1 MSLDTTP
8 FTPHTDGHPVEPSN
22 TDQLQT
28 LPDHNQSLIARTL
41 HEWKQLAVLGAPI
54 LVAQLAQMANG
65 VIDTVMAGHASAEDL
80 AGVAIGASLWVPVLL
95 FFAGVLGALQP
106 TISGHRGSGA
116 LHKIMPTTWQGIYIA
131 LAGMVAMILLLVN
144 TQPLL
149 AILRLDATTTTI
161 ADGYLKAF
169 AWGVPALLLLT
180 ALRGLTDGLGH
191 TRVIMV
197 FSLVST
203 LLNLPLNYIFIYGFD
218 FNVFQLPAMGGIG
231 CGWATTISNWVA
243 AIALLVYLHRSN
255 TYKRFHLI
263 GDWVAPARTEIAS
276 LLKLGLPIGFTL
288 FIEVS
293 MFCMIALFLAP
304 LGATTVAGHQI
315 VLNVTSVLFMLPLS
329 LGMALTL
336 RISFLVGAQDHEEA
350 RLLARSSLLL
360 AVGISCINAPI
371 LFFGRAWL
379 ASLYTSDASV
389 QQVAT
394 TLFMF
399 AAIFQI
405 VDVIQVT
412 MINVQRGYKDTKI
425 PMLIMLLS
433 FWGISLPLGYALT
446 FKDWI
451 TAPMGAP
458 GFWMALIAGLTCA
471 ALLLTVRMF
480 GFRLT
485 GFTAHGDSEAA
496 TSGSTNHKTN
506 KC

>member
-1 MSLDTTP
+1 M
-8 FTPHTDGHPVEPSN
+8 EPLN

-28 LPDHNQSLIARTL
+28 LPDHNQSLVARTL

-54 LVAQLAQMANG
+54 LIAQLAQMANG

-106 TISGHRGSGA
+106 SISGHRGAGE

-131 LAGMVAMILLLVN
+131 LAGMAIMVLLLIN
-144 TQPLL
+144 MQPVL
-149 AILRLDATTTTI
+149 AILQLDATTSAI
-161 ADGYLKAF
+161 ADGYLGAF

-218 FNVFQLPAMGGIG
+218 FIVFQLPAMGGIG
-231 CGWATTISNWVA
+231 CGWATSISNWVA
-243 AIALLVYLHRSN
+243 TIALLVYLNRSN
-255 TYKRFHLI
+255 AYKSFHLI
-263 GDWVAPARTEIAS
+263 GDWVAPARAEIAR
-276 LLKLGLPIGFTL
+276 LLKLGLPIGFTM

-315 VLNVTSVLFMLPLS
+315 VLNLISLLFMVPLS

-336 RISFLVGAQDHEEA
+336 RISFLVGAADHDEA

-360 AVGISCINAPI
+360 AIGISCISAPV
-371 LFFGRAWL
+371 LFFGRDWF
-379 ASLYTSDASV
+379 ASLYTSDLAV
-389 QQVAT
+389 QQVAAQ
-394 TLFMF
+394 LFMLGAF
-399 AAIFQI
+399 FQI

-433 FWGISLPLGYALT
+433 FWGICLPLGYVLT
-446 FKDWI
+446 FKDWL
-451 TAPMGAP
+451 TAPLGAP

-471 ALLLTVRMF
+471 AFLLTIRMF
-480 GFRLT
+480 RFRPVGF
-485 GFTAHGDSEAA
+485 AA
-496 TSGSTNHKTN
+496 R
-506 KC
+506 

>member
-1 MSLDTTP
+1 M
-8 FTPHTDGHPVEPSN
+8 EPLN

-28 LPDHNQSLIARTL
+28 LPDHNQSLVARTL

-54 LVAQLAQMANG
+54 FIAQLAQMANG

-106 TISGHRGSGA
+106 SISGHRGAGE

-131 LAGMVAMILLLVN
+131 LAGMVVMILLLIN
-144 TQPLL
+144 MQPVLTL
-149 AILRLDATTTTI
+149 LRLDETTAAI
-161 ADGYLKAF
+161 ADGYLDAF

-197 FSLVST
+197 FSLIST

-218 FNVFQLPAMGGIG
+218 FIVFQLPAMGGIG
-231 CGWATTISNWVA
+231 CGWATSIANWVA
-243 AIALLVYLHRSN
+243 TIALLIYLNRSN
-255 TYKRFHLI
+255 TFKNFHLI
-263 GDWVAPARTEIAS
+263 GDWVAPVRTEIAR
-276 LLKLGLPIGFTL
+276 LLKLGLPIGFTI

-315 VLNVTSVLFMLPLS
+315 VLNVASVLFMLPLS

-336 RISFLVGAQDHEEA
+336 RVSFLVGAQDHDEA
-350 RLLARSSLLL
+350 RLLARSSLFL
-360 AVGISCINAPI
+360 AIGISCINAPI
-371 LFFGRAWL
+371 LFFGRDWL
-379 ASLYTSDASV
+379 ASLYTSDIAV
-389 QQVAT
+389 QQVAAQ
-394 TLFMF
+394 LFMLGAF
-399 AAIFQI
+399 FQI

-412 MINVQRGYKDTKI
+412 MINVQRGYKDTKL

-433 FWGISLPLGYALT
+433 FWGISLPLGYVLT
-446 FKDWI
+446 FKDWLI
-451 TAPMGAP
+451 APLGAP

-480 GFRLT
+480 RFRPAGFD
-485 GFTAHGDSEAA
+485 AH
-496 TSGSTNHKTN
+496 
-506 KC
+506 

>member
-1 MSLDTTP
+1 M
-8 FTPHTDGHPVEPSN
+8 EPLN

-28 LPDHNQSLIARTL
+28 LPDHNQSLGARTL

-54 LVAQLAQMANG
+54 LIAQLAQMANG

-106 TISGHRGSGA
+106 SISGHRGAGE
-116 LHKIMPTTWQGIYIA
+116 LHKVMPTTWQGIYIA
-131 LAGMVAMILLLVN
+131 LAGMVVMILLLVN
-144 TQPLL
+144 TQPVL
-149 AILRLDATTTTI
+149 AILRLDATTATI

-203 LLNLPLNYIFIYGFD
+203 VLNLPLNYIFIYGFD
-218 FNVFQLPAMGGIG
+218 FIVFQLPAMGGIG
-231 CGWATTISNWVA
+231 CGWATTISNWA
-243 AIALLVYLHRSN
+243 ATIALLIYLDRSN
-255 TYKRFHLI
+255 AYKNFHLI
-263 GDWVAPARTEIAS
+263 GDWVAPARAEIAS
-276 LLKLGLPIGFTL
+276 LLKLGLPIGFTM

-304 LGATTVAGHQI
+304 LGAITVAGHQI
-315 VLNVTSVLFMLPLS
+315 VLNVASVLFMLPLS

-371 LFFGRAWL
+371 LFFGRDWL
-379 ASLYTSDASV
+379 ASLYSSDIAV
-389 QQVAT
+389 QQVAAQ
-394 TLFMF
+394 LFMLG
-399 AAIFQI
+399 ALFQI

-412 MINVQRGYKDTKI
+412 MINVQRGYKDTKL

-433 FWGISLPLGYALT
+433 FWGICLPLGYVLT
-446 FKDWI
+446 FKDWV
-451 TAPMGAP
+451 TAPLGAP

-480 GFRLT
+480 RFRPAGFD
-485 GFTAHGDSEAA
+485 AH
-496 TSGSTNHKTN
+496 
-506 KC
+506 

>member
-1 MSLDTTP
+1 M
-8 FTPHTDGHPVEPSN
+8 EPLN
-22 TDQLQT
+22 TDQYQT
-28 LPDHNQSLIARTL
+28 LPDHNQSLVARTL

-54 LVAQLAQMANG
+54 LIAQLAQMANG
-65 VIDTVMAGHASAEDL
+65 VIDTMMAGHASAEDL
-80 AGVAIGASLWVPVLL
+80 AGVAIGASLWIPVLL

-106 TISGHRGSGA
+106 SISGHRGAGK

-131 LAGMVAMILLLVN
+131 LVGMVVMILLLIN
-144 TQPLL
+144 MQPVLT
-149 AILRLDATTTTI
+149 ILQLDATTATI
-161 ADGYLKAF
+161 ADGYLDAF

-218 FNVFQLPAMGGIG
+218 FIIFQLPAMGGIG
-231 CGWATTISNWVA
+231 CGWATSIANWVA
-243 AIALLVYLHRSN
+243 TIALLIYLNRSN
-255 TYKRFHLI
+255 AYKSFHLI
-263 GDWVAPARTEIAS
+263 GDWAAPARVEITR
-276 LLKLGLPIGFTL
+276 LLKLGLPIGFTM
-288 FIEVS
+288 FVEVS

-315 VLNVTSVLFMLPLS
+315 VLNVASLLFMMPVS

-336 RISFLVGAQDHEEA
+336 RISFLVGAADHDEA

-360 AVGISCINAPI
+360 AIGISCINAPI
-371 LFFGRAWL
+371 LFFGHEWL
-379 ASLYTSDASV
+379 ASLYTSDIAV
-389 QQVAT
+389 QQVAAQ
-394 TLFMF
+394 LFMF
-399 AAIFQI
+399 GAVFQI

-433 FWGISLPLGYALT
+433 FWGICLPLGYALT
-446 FKDWI
+446 FKDWL

-471 ALLLTVRMF
+471 AFLLTVRMF
-480 GFRLT
+480 RFQPAGFDAR
-485 GFTAHGDSEAA
+485 
-496 TSGSTNHKTN
+496 
-506 KC
+506 

>member
-1 MSLDTTP
+1 
-8 FTPHTDGHPVEPSN
+8 VEPLN

-28 LPDHNQSLIARTL
+28 LPDHNQSLVARTL

-54 LVAQLAQMANG
+54 LIAQLAQMANG

-95 FFAGVLGALQP
+95 FFAGVLSALQP
-106 TISGHRGSGA
+106 TISGHRGAGE

-131 LAGMVAMILLLVN
+131 LVAMVVMVLLLVN
-144 TQPLL
+144 TQPVLR
-149 AILRLDATTTTI
+149 ILQLDSVTAAI
-161 ADGYLKAF
+161 ADGYLDAF

-197 FSLVST
+197 FSLIST
-203 LLNLPLNYIFIYGFD
+203 LLNLPLNYVFIYGFD
-218 FNVFQLPAMGGIG
+218 FIIFQLTAMGGIG
-231 CGWATTISNWVA
+231 CGWATSISNWA
-243 AIALLVYLHRSN
+243 ATLALLIYLNRSTTFKN
-255 TYKRFHLI
+255 FHLI
-263 GDWVAPARTEIAS
+263 GDWVAPAKSEIAR
-276 LLKLGLPIGFTL
+276 LLKLGLPIGFTM

-304 LGATTVAGHQI
+304 LGSTTVAGHQI

-336 RISFLVGAQDHEEA
+336 RISFLVGAADHDEA

-360 AVGISCINAPI
+360 AVGISCINAPV
-371 LFFGRAWL
+371 LFFGREWL
-379 ASLYTSDASV
+379 AGLYTSDMSV

-394 TLFMF
+394 TLFML
-399 AAIFQI
+399 AALFQI

-412 MINVQRGYKDTKI
+412 MINVQRGYKDTKT
-425 PMLIMLLS
+425 PMFIMLLS
-433 FWGISLPLGYALT
+433 FWGICLPLGYMLT

-480 GFRLT
+480 RFRPAGF
-485 GFTAHGDSEAA
+485 AA
-496 TSGSTNHKTN
+496 R
-506 KC
+506 

>member
-1 MSLDTTP
+1 
-8 FTPHTDGHPVEPSN
+8 VEPLN

-28 LPDHNQSLIARTL
+28 LPDHNQSLAARTL

-54 LVAQLAQMANG
+54 LIAQLAQMANG

-106 TISGHRGSGA
+106 SISGHRGAGE

-131 LAGMVAMILLLVN
+131 LAGMVVMILLLVN
-144 TQPLL
+144 TQPVLT
-149 AILRLDATTTTI
+149 ILRLDVTTAAI
-161 ADGYLKAF
+161 ADGYLDAF

-197 FSLVST
+197 FSLIST

-218 FNVFQLPAMGGIG
+218 FIIFQLPAMGGIG
-231 CGWATTISNWVA
+231 CGWATSIANWVA
-243 AIALLVYLHRSN
+243 TIALLIYLNRSN
-255 TYKRFHLI
+255 TYKSFHLI
-263 GDWVAPARTEIAS
+263 GDWVAPARAEIAR
-276 LLKLGLPIGFTL
+276 LLKLGLPIGCTM

-304 LGATTVAGHQI
+304 LGSTTVAGHQI

-336 RISFLVGAQDHEEA
+336 RISFLVGAADHDEA

-371 LFFGRAWL
+371 LFFGREWL
-379 ASLYTSDASV
+379 AGLYTSDVSV
-389 QQVAT
+389 QNIAAK
-394 TLFMF
+394 LFML
-399 AAIFQI
+399 AALFQI

-412 MINVQRGYKDTKI
+412 MINVQRGYKDTKT
-425 PMLIMLLS
+425 PMFIMLLS
-433 FWGISLPLGYALT
+433 FWGICLPLGYLLT

-451 TAPMGAP
+451 TSPMGAP

-480 GFRLT
+480 RFKPAGFVAR
-485 GFTAHGDSEAA
+485 
-496 TSGSTNHKTN
+496 
-506 KC
+506 

>member
-1 MSLDTTP
+1 M
-8 FTPHTDGHPVEPSN
+8 EPLN

-28 LPDHNQSLIARTL
+28 LPDHNQSLVARTL

-54 LVAQLAQMANG
+54 LIAQLAQMANG

-95 FFAGVLGALQP
+95 FFAGVLSALQP
-106 TISGHRGSGA
+106 TISGHRGAGE

-131 LAGMVAMILLLVN
+131 LVAMVVMVLLLVN

-149 AILRLDATTTTI
+149 RILQLDVVTAAI
-161 ADGYLKAF
+161 ADGYLDAF

-197 FSLVST
+197 FSLIST
-203 LLNLPLNYIFIYGFD
+203 LLNLPLNYVFIYGFD
-218 FNVFQLPAMGGIG
+218 FIIFQLPAMGGIG
-231 CGWATTISNWVA
+231 CGWATSIANWVA
-243 AIALLVYLHRSN
+243 TLALLVYLNRSATFKN
-255 TYKRFHLI
+255 FHLI
-263 GDWVAPARTEIAS
+263 GDWVAPAKSEIAR
-276 LLKLGLPIGFTL
+276 LLKLGLPIGFTM

-304 LGATTVAGHQI
+304 LGSTTVAGHQI

-336 RISFLVGAQDHEEA
+336 RISFLVGAADHDEA

-371 LFFGRAWL
+371 LFFGREWL
-379 ASLYTSDASV
+379 AGLYTSDVSV

-394 TLFMF
+394 TLFML
-399 AAIFQI
+399 AALFQI

-412 MINVQRGYKDTKI
+412 MINVQRGYKDTKT
-425 PMLIMLLS
+425 PMFIMLLS
-433 FWGISLPLGYALT
+433 FWGICLPLGYVLT
-446 FKDWI
+446 FKDWL
-451 TAPMGAP
+451 TAPLGAP

-480 GFRLT
+480 RFRP
-485 GFTAHGDSEAA
+485 A
-496 TSGSTNHKTN
+496 
-506 KC
+506 

>member
-1 MSLDTTP
+1 M
-8 FTPHTDGHPVEPSN
+8 EPLN

-28 LPDHNQSLIARTL
+28 LPDHNQSLVARTL

-54 LVAQLAQMANG
+54 LIAQLAQMANG

-95 FFAGVLGALQP
+95 FFAGVLSALQP
-106 TISGHRGSGA
+106 TISGHRGAGE

-131 LAGMVAMILLLVN
+131 LVAMVVMVLLLVN
-144 TQPLL
+144 TQPVLR
-149 AILRLDATTTTI
+149 ILQLDAVTAAI
-161 ADGYLKAF
+161 ADSYLDAF

-197 FSLVST
+197 FSLIST

-218 FNVFQLPAMGGIG
+218 FIIFQLPAMGGIG
-231 CGWATTISNWVA
+231 CGWATSISNWA
-243 AIALLVYLHRSN
+243 ATLALLIYLNRSTTFKN
-255 TYKRFHLI
+255 FHLI
-263 GDWVAPARTEIAS
+263 GDWVAPAKSEIAR
-276 LLKLGLPIGFTL
+276 LLKLGLPIGFTM

-304 LGATTVAGHQI
+304 LGSTTVAGHQI

-336 RISFLVGAQDHEEA
+336 RISFLVGAADHDEA

-360 AVGISCINAPI
+360 AVGISCINAPV
-371 LFFGRAWL
+371 LFFGREWL
-379 ASLYTSDASV
+379 AGLYTSDVSV

-394 TLFMF
+394 TLFML
-399 AAIFQI
+399 AALFQI

-412 MINVQRGYKDTKI
+412 MINVQRGYKDTKT
-425 PMLIMLLS
+425 PMFIMLLS
-433 FWGISLPLGYALT
+433 FWGICLPLGYMLT

-480 GFRLT
+480 RFRPAGF
-485 GFTAHGDSEAA
+485 AA
-496 TSGSTNHKTN
+496 R
-506 KC
+506 